1 MLLPEAQTYAISTIC
16 MYDAKP
22 CYSSSYT
29 TLHILLLATIQVE
42 EADIRAW
49 ANRKARQQGC
59 AVQLASFRDPA
70 LADGVFILHCVHAVY
85 PHPSFGLRIAL
96 HSNSF
101 PPRCRDPPPDLWP
114 SG

>member
-1 MLLPEAQTYAISTIC
+1 

-49 ANRKARQQGC
+49 ANRKA
-59 AVQLASFRDPA
+59 
-70 LADGVFILHCVHAVY
+70 
-85 PHPSFGLRIAL
+85 
-96 HSNSF
+96 
-101 PPRCRDPPPDLWP
+101 
-114 SG
+114 